1 MKKKIIE
8 EESTFGTPIDNGNTS
23 NLKESINEMQS
34 FLDEPYKTRG
44 RKGYIIAIIILIIII
59 SIVGTDWGYIRFF
72 KKDKNNT
79 VSIMEKYSYYLN
91 NIKDR
96 KYAEFI
102 SFDDEEDSIEY
113 VLGSDN
119 NLYLLDDED
128 EITIP
133 GAKGNGG
140 EFKGKKLNISNVV
153 RMYKV
158 NHTDGT
164 GEIED
169 ESLGLLLI
177 KEDGKISIIRHPEK
191 DKTKE
196 EILDNKYIVDV
207 YTPVDNISKTVL
219 IDIDG
224 NTHIL
229 K

>member
-1 MKKKIIE
+1 MEEWNQYRLIDILDTLIDYRGKTPKKTISGVPLITAKIIKNGRIE
-8 EESTFGTPIDNGNTS
+8 TPT
-23 NLKESINEMQS
+23 
-34 FLDEPYKTRG
+34 
-44 RKGYIIAIIILIIII
+44 
-59 SIVGTDWGYIRFF
+59 
-72 KKDKNNT
+72 
-79 VSIMEKYSYYLN
+79 
-91 NIKDR
+91 
-96 KYAEFI
+96 EFI

-191 DKTKE
+191 NKTTG

-207 YTPVDNISKTVL
+207 YTPVDNISKTGL